1 MMSVDSDK
9 HHNTS
14 SESELESRTESEDED
29 LRNIPIK
36 KVKKGDQIL

>member
-1 MMSVDSDK
+1 MMSVDSGR

-29 LRNIPIK
+29 EDLRNIPIK
-36 KVKKGDQIL
+36 KVKKR